1 MKRKLCRLGI
11 GVTLAIIITLLI
23 VALLPSEVG
32 VTCEIGTGGLP
43 LSVYDLSAVPQSVAE
58 DATNLATELFGD
70 YQEKCNDFV
79 SQLLT
84 MYLEANDKDFVVI
97 FNSGGWGGNLL
108 ETSLGWRSIFTGIE
122 SELASSG
129 YTSLLL
135 DYQRTVE
142 TLRGRLNEL
151 RERISGY
158 PSKAKDL
165 ASRMEFLTNHNP
177 DLRVILTGESTG
189 TIICDRVMNILEDKP
204 QVYSIQTGPPFRYEN
219 IVLARTLLLTNNG
232 IVPDSYSDGD
242 FWAVV
247 WGNLEHWF
255 GLSEPID
262 DFGTVPHY
270 VGAPGH
276 DYWWQYPEVCSQIT
290 NFLEQNFGIK

>member
-84 MYLEANDKDFVVI
+84 MYLEANNKDFVVI

-108 ETSLGWRSIFTGIE
+108 ETSLGWQSIFTGIE

-135 DYQRTVE
+135 DYQRTVK

-151 RERISGY
+151 RERITGY
-158 PSKAKDL
+158 PSKAKNL

-232 IVPDSYSDGD
+232 IVPDSYSEGD

>member
-23 VALLPSEVG
+23 VALLPSDVG
-32 VTCEIGTGGLP
+32 VNCEIGTGGIP

-58 DATNLATELFGD
+58 DATRLATELFGD
-70 YQEKCNDFV
+70 YQEKCDDFV

-108 ETSLGWRSIFTGIE
+108 ETSLGWQSIFTGIE

-151 RERISGY
+151 RERITGY

-165 ASRMEFLTNHNP
+165 ACRMEFITNHNP

-232 IVPDSYSDGD
+232 IVPDSYSEGD

-247 WGNLEHWF
+247 RGNLKHWF

-270 VGAPGH
+270 VRAPGH